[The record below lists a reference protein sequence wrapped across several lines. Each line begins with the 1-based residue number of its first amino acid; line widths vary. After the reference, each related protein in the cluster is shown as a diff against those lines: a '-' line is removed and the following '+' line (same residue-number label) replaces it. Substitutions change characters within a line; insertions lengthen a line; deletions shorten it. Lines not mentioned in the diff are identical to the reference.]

1 MDAPQTLPP
10 PFQPSAAKKFV
21 GKIFAHFYLP
31 HLVITWYKEEEKMAE
46 ITNFGLWV
54 KFAGSKPTRRH
65 VSRHLTHH
73 ENKAKKK
80 KKKIGN
86 QFANLQTTTTT
97 HKNGSP
103 LIWKA
108 FYNTTKVTFLWD
120 IINKTPWW
128 QNLHTSVNDAK
139 SCKFHCNNQSLWV
152 FSQSSSYRIFIEN
165 HHTKLNVRT

>member
-1 MDAPQTLPP
+1 MDAPQTHPP
-10 PFQPSAAKKFV
+10 PFQPSAAKTFV

-31 HLVITWYKEEEKMAE
+31 HLAITWYKEEEKMAE

-80 KKKIGN
+80 IGN
-86 QFANLQTTTTT
+86 QFANLRTTTTT

-103 LIWKA
+103 HILKA
-108 FYNTTKVTFLWD
+108 FYKTNKVIFL
-120 IINKTPWW
+120 
-128 QNLHTSVNDAK
+128 
-139 SCKFHCNNQSLWV
+139 
-152 FSQSSSYRIFIEN
+152 
-165 HHTKLNVRT
+165 